1 MPIVNWR
8 LWPQPVSFQGE
19 PMWTYTTILL
29 LLHIYIHLKVT
40 YEELT
45 TSSAPSSFST
55 TYQSSVCFT
64 CSPQVCFGCV
74 TMWLAHSPRPNHLWS
89 ATWSPQVG
97 TCLCRYHPSLN
108 LREGSFFWS
117 PQKSIPKRGYVLA
130 CHAGSPNLGGHLH
143 GRSALRVGRV
153 GKETAMN
160 AILAQ
165 LHLSQNES
173 IHWLT

>member
-1 MPIVNWR
+1 MDDDHLLTSLMIKTP
-8 LWPQPVSFQGE
+8 FQKLASSQ
-19 PMWTYTTILL
+19 LL
-29 LLHIYIHLKVT
+29 LIYKYIHLKVT

-45 TSSAPSSFST
+45 TSSAHSSFST

-117 PQKSIPKRGYVLA
+117 PQKSIPERGYVLA

>member
-1 MPIVNWR
+1 MRMNHGPYSVLMVGMVHAMIIRHTAMFQSSTGNTMV
-8 LWPQPVSFQGE
+8 LKPQQNHLKRCCWWFWS
-19 PMWTYTTILL
+19 YNDTTDAYSLLQAIYIYIL
-29 LLHIYIHLKVT
+29 IHLKVT

-108 LREGSFFWS
+108 LYKGGKFLLVAPKEY
-117 PQKSIPKRGYVLA
+117 PQKRLCTRLPCRL
-130 CHAGSPNLGGHLH
+130 P
-143 GRSALRVGRV
+143 
-153 GKETAMN
+153 
-160 AILAQ
+160 
-165 LHLSQNES
+165 
-173 IHWLT
+173 

>member
-1 MPIVNWR
+1 MYIYIYIYIY
-8 LWPQPVSFQGE
+8 
-19 PMWTYTTILL
+19 TYYI
-29 LLHIYIHLKVT
+29 HIYICMYIYIYISKWHMKN
-40 YEELT
+40 
-45 TSSAPSSFST
+45 
-55 TYQSSVCFT
+55 
-64 CSPQVCFGCV
+64 
-74 TMWLAHSPRPNHLWS
+74 SPRLPRPALFQPPTKVQS
-89 ATWSPQVG
+89 VSPALLRFALDVSQCDSHIAPDRITSG
-97 TCLCRYHPSLN
+97 QQPGHPRLGPAFAGITRP
-108 LREGSFFWS
+108 LTYIREGSFFWS